1 MKPAKLT
8 LVIGALFAASA
19 LLAAVPTQQNGRSG
33 ESPGSLA
40 DGMTINAQL
49 KSSVDSKK
57 VKPGDAVTAETTE
70 TVKSSDGRTI
80 LPRGTKLI
88 GQVTQA
94 SSRAK
99 GDSESMLGIQFEKA
113 VTKSG
118 EEVPLNNVV
127 IEAVAPPSST
137 ASDFAPG
144 PSATGPAAP
153 PSNPSMSGSAGAR
166 AGSNTTGSNPANP
179 YPGAAGQT
187 ETRGGYE
194 SGPLPANSRG
204 VYGLPGLSLGRAN
217 SSNGESSVIA
227 SNGKNVHLDSGT
239 RLLLVTQA
247 HGSRTTPGR

>member
-1 MKPAKLT
+1 MKPARLT
-8 LVIGALFAASA
+8 FLIVALFAASA
-19 LLAAVPTQQNGRSG
+19 VLGVARTQQNGRSG
-33 ESPGSLA
+33 ESQGSLA
-40 DGMTINAQL
+40 EGMTINAQL

-80 LPRGTKLI
+80 LPKGTKLI
-88 GQVTQA
+88 GHVTQA

-113 VTKSG
+113 VTRDG

-137 ASDFAPG
+137 ASNFAPG
-144 PSATGPAAP
+144 PSATGPTAP
-153 PSNPSMSGSAGAR
+153 PYNPSMSGSAGPR
-166 AGSNTTGSNPANP
+166 GGSNTTGSNPSNP
-179 YPGAAGQT
+179 YPGVAGQT
-187 ETRGGYE
+187 ETGGGYE

-204 VYGLPGLSLGRAN
+204 VYGLQGLSLGRAH
-217 SSNGESSVIA
+217 SSSGESSVIA

-239 RLLLVTQA
+239 RLLLKQPQ
-247 HGSRTTPGR
+247 GSSTTPGR